1 MPKSGNGTS
10 AERKRYL
17 FSYGTLLPR
26 LAPPEIKPTMQRLR
40 RVGRGFVRGQLF
52 DLGEYPGAILS
63 RKGPT
68 IAGQIFELPDDPE
81 VLKRLDDYE
90 GFDRSDPQASLFIR
104 QRRSVQRE
112 DGSKVFCWVYI
123 YNRPLTRARALRG
136 GDYAKG
142 RSRRSP
148 GTHSQRS

>member
-26 LAPPEIKPTMQRLR
+26 LAPPEIRPTMQRLR
-40 RVGRGFVRGQLF
+40 RVGKGFVRGQLF
-52 DLGEYPGAILS
+52 DLGDYPGAILS
-63 RKGPT
+63 RTGPT
-68 IAGQIFELPDDPE
+68 IAGQIFELPDDPKI
-81 VLKRLDDYE
+81 LKQLDDYE
-90 GFDRSDPQASLFIR
+90 GFDRSDPRASLFIR

-112 DGSKVFCWVYI
+112 DGSKMLCWVYI
-123 YNRPLTRARALRG
+123 YNRPPSGARAVTG
-136 GDYAKG
+136 GDFAKA

-148 GTHSQRS
+148 RTHSQRH